1 MDPRTTLPLTTT
13 PRRRARS
20 ETVTSLSYFLRE
32 SDGSLVDP
40 STVPPPSD
48 DALTGTVFNVVA
60 DGRYDRYTRPVV
72 IRLGDAFQLF
82 LVGRLDAGDADAV
95 LLAVTADWKTL
106 LGTIMLTWY

>member
-1 MDPRTTLPLTTT
+1 MRRTPLTTT

-48 DALTGTVFNVVA
+48 DALTRAVFNVVA
-60 DGRYDRYTRPVV
+60 DGRYDRYTRRVV

-82 LVGRLDAGDADAV
+82 AVGRLDAGDADAV
-95 LLAVTADWKTL
+95 LRAVTADWKTL